1 MEKKINTLSKKH
13 ENIVNVV
20 IEKKRN
26 IRERE
31 IDFEFI
37 YLFLR

>member
-1 MEKKINTLSKKH
+1 MEKKINTLSKKR

-31 IDFEFI
+31 TDSEFI
-37 YLFLR
+37 NF